1 MNKKVTIVNAHWS
14 NRGDEAALRP
24 IIDVLLSKEV
34 CLTIIFKDRKDIQ
47 GFPYDNVKYFSAQ
60 FLPEDM
66 DEILCCIRN
75 GRSNTDLNLEKVV
88 NTIKSSDLIV
98 YSPGGAVI
106 SSNFWWVKQ
115 LEYLTPFICAKE
127 FHIPIVVAAPSIGP
141 FDQAA
146 SLNEVIRN
154 YLLCSKNLIVRETI
168 SKNYLNKIGIE
179 KAVVSIDMAFYDDVK
194 VDECDR
200 LFCSDKKLYVFFRC
214 YKKIVAIT
222 MSDFTWSV
230 PLKND
235 RDRLKENESV
245 MREFVKRLTQ
255 QGYGVVFV
263 PQLFGNQN
271 DSEYLE
277 GFHIPGTFMLSDVYD
292 TYFQQYIIG
301 KCYALVG
308 MRYHSNIFAAKG
320 GVPFIALG
328 YEEKMYGFMEQW
340 GLTDYL
346 IRIKA
351 LNLADLLDK
360 WDNLCRR
367 HDDIQRI
374 LKSFR
379 NVWREQSRIT
389 MNAIIECLEELK

>member
-34 CLTIIFKDRKDIQ
+34 CLTIIFKDKKEIQ
-47 GFPYDNVKYFSAQ
+47 SFPYDNVKYFSAQ
-60 FLPEDM
+60 FLPKDM

-75 GRSNTDLNLEKVV
+75 DRSYIDSNLVKVV
-88 NTIKSSDLIV
+88 NTLKASDLIV

-141 FDQAA
+141 FDQAD
-146 SLNEVIRN
+146 SFNEVIRK
-154 YLLCSKNLIVRETI
+154 YLSCSSNLIVREII
-168 SKNYLNKIGIE
+168 SKNYLHKIGVE
-179 KAVVSIDMAFYDDVK
+179 KAVVSIDTAFYDDAK
-194 VDECDR
+194 ADECDR
-200 LFCSDKKLYVFFRC
+200 LFCSDKKLYDFWGF
-214 YKKIVAIT
+214 YKNIVAIT

-235 RDRLKENESV
+235 RDKLRENESV
-245 MREFVKRLTQ
+245 MRAFIKKLTN
-255 QGYGVVFV
+255 QGFGVVFI

-277 GFHIPGTFMLSDVYD
+277 GFHIPGTFILSDGYD
-292 TYFQQYIIG
+292 TYFQQYMIG

-340 GLTDYL
+340 GLMDYL

-351 LNLADLLDK
+351 LNIDDLLDK
-360 WDNLCRR
+360 WDNLCRK
-367 HDDIQRI
+367 HDDIQRM

-379 NVWREQSRIT
+379 DEWREQSKIT
-389 MNAIIECLEELK
+389 MNAMIECLEELK